1 MSDRPRSSRPGLPA
15 FAPAIGLREVLESSP
30 DLVFSTDPWGR
41 LVWASSAFEAFTGR
55 RVRDC
60 IGRPCAE
67 LIAPTHVVGLVRGF
81 RRGQPHP
88 VTLQRAVD
96 LAKPDGTIFPVDVR
110 MRFLDSPDGE
120 RYLVGVAR
128 VRDISKPAAPE
139 HVAVA
144 AAPESLVFENAAGP
158 LEPKRVET
166 PGENAEAAPVIIG
179 ASPSRVLDLET
190 RLAAAKASAQ
200 VKGDFL
206 ATMSHEFRT
215 PMSGVIAMTNL
226 LLQNEL
232 QPESK
237 QLVELIRQSS
247 ETLLALINDT
257 LDYSRLEA
265 GKMPVEHLD
274 FDLRVAV
281 DQICGVLYPLA
292 EQKELKFDFKIHPLV
307 PSRLQGDPG
316 RLRQVLLNLGANAI
330 KFTERGGVA
339 VRVEREAEDDQH
351 VSLRFA
357 VTDTG
362 PGIDPTA
369 LPGLFE
375 PYAQSDDS
383 VASRYGGSGLG
394 LAISRRLVEAMGG
407 SMGVDNRPGEG
418 CTFWFKV
425 KLEKQPV
432 TVGSNIPQVAEV
444 ALRGVRVLVADGH
457 DGERDPLVEVL
468 RAWGCVVESAET
480 GTDALRMVR
489 DAAGRGEAFAVALLD
504 RHLDGLNGEELGQA
518 IRADQ
523 ALASTRLVM
532 ITNVGRPGDGG
543 RVKAAGFSGYLMKP
557 LEPGQLYEALGEIMN
572 QAPGSA
578 AGARALVTRHSLAEA
593 RRGKL
598 RLLLVDDD
606 PINQLVTTSALH
618 RVGYNVDVA
627 SSGRRAIELTEAERW
642 DLILMDQQMPD
653 LDGCRTTAAIRARE
667 RGTQRTPIIG
677 LTANADHKPDR
688 ERCLAAGMDM
698 VLGKPVDLTLLT
710 STVER
715 YTSRDGRVP
724 DAEPAPLAPSKLT
737 IVSAHFD
744 APPLTVS
751 GASVTPKPARSS
763 DAAGEGEDG
772 LVVPEGPA
780 LDLEQ
785 LEAACMGLPA
795 LRSSLLHTFLHD
807 VTSRLDRLRL
817 AFEAADGR
825 RVEFE
830 AHGLKGMCATIGA
843 NGCVMLFTEIESRAR
858 EDRVLDAKNLLQPAV
873 AEVER
878 TEQFIR
884 RFDAILSREA
894 A

>member
-41 LVWASSAFEAFTGR
+41 LVWASTAFETFTGR

-60 IGRPCAE
+60 IGRPCSE
-67 LIAPTHVVGLVRGF
+67 LVAPADVPGIVRAF
-81 RRGQPHP
+81 LKNQDETR
-88 VTLQRAVD
+88 TLERH
-96 LAKPDGTIFPVDVR
+96 LELTRPDGTTFGVEVR
-110 MRFLDSPDGE
+110 GRFLNSPDGD

-128 VRDISKPAAPE
+128 ETVAPRIVATTAVPAPLPVE
-139 HVAVA
+139 MPVAETPHGEA
-144 AAPESLVFENAAGP
+144 SLA
-158 LEPKRVET
+158 EPKPVE
-166 PGENAEAAPVIIG
+166 G
-179 ASPSRVLDLET
+179 SPSRLTELES
-190 RLAAAKASAQ
+190 RLAEAKAAAQ

-226 LLQNEL
+226 LLQNDM
-232 QPESK
+232 QPESR
-237 QLVELIRQSS
+237 QLVELIKESS
-247 ETLLALINDT
+247 ETLLTLINDT

-265 GKMPVEHLD
+265 GRMPVESLD
-274 FDLRVAV
+274 FDLRVAI
-281 DQICGVLYPLA
+281 DQISGVLYPLA
-292 EQKELKFDFKIHPLV
+292 EQKSLKFDARVNALV

-316 RLRQVLLNLGANAI
+316 RLRQVLLNLASNAI
-330 KFTERGGVA
+330 KFTESGS
-339 VRVEREAEDDQH
+339 VRVSVERESEDDHH
-351 VSLRFA
+351 VSLNFLVA
-357 VTDTG
+357 DTG
-362 PGIDPTA
+362 PGIDPAA
-369 LPGLFE
+369 LPRLFE
-375 PYAQSDDS
+375 PYTQSDDS
-383 VASRYGGSGLG
+383 VASRFGGSGLG

-407 SMGVDNRPGEG
+407 TMGVENRPGEG

-425 KLEKQPV
+425 RLEKQPV
-432 TVGSNIPQVAEV
+432 TIGSKVPTPGEV

-457 DGERDPLVEVL
+457 AGDREPLIEVL
-468 RAWGCVVESAET
+468 LAWGCVVDRAET

-489 DAAGRGEAFAVALLD
+489 EAAARGQGYAVALLD
-504 RHLDGLNGEELGQA
+504 RHLEGLNGEELGQA

-523 ALASTRLVM
+523 SLAATRLVM

-557 LEPGQLYEALGEIMN
+557 LEPAQLYEALGEIMHHT
-572 QAPGSA
+572 PHEK
-578 AGARALVTRHSLAEA
+578 AGEVRALVTRHSLAEA

-667 RGTQRTPIIG
+667 RGAFRTPIIG

-688 ERCLAAGMDM
+688 DRCLAAGMDV
-698 VLGKPVDLTLLT
+698 VLGKPIDLTALT
-710 STVER
+710 TTVER
-715 YTSRDGRVP
+715 YTSRDGRTAEP
-724 DAEPAPLAPSKLT
+724 EPAPHAPVKLT
-737 IVSAHFD
+737 VISSHFD
-744 APPLTVS
+744 APPATVS
-751 GASVTPKPARSS
+751 AASAPPARPARPLSH
-763 DAAGEGEDG
+763 APGEIEVP
-772 LVVPEGPA
+772 LVPDGPA

-785 LEAACMGLPA
+785 LETACMGLPA

-807 VTSRLDRLRL
+807 VTSRLERLRQ
-817 AFEAADGR
+817 AFDSADAR

-843 NGCVMLFTEIESRAR
+843 NGCVLLFTEIEERAR
-858 EDRVLDAKNLLQPAV
+858 EDRVVEARVLLQPSV

>member
-1 MSDRPRSSRPGLPA
+1 MTDRPRSSRPGLPA

-60 IGRPCAE
+60 IGRPCSE
-67 LIAPTHVVGLVRGF
+67 LVAPEYVRGVLRAF
-81 RRGQPHP
+81 LAGQDEPAVLRRRLEL
-88 VTLQRAVD
+88 T
-96 LAKPDGTIFPVDVR
+96 KPDGSRFPVEVR
-110 MRFLDSPDGE
+110 MRFLDSPDGD

-128 VRDISKPAAPE
+128 ERDLTEVAAPAP
-139 HVAVA
+139 VASVS
-144 AAPESLVFENAAGP
+144 PEPAVEPAYGTEPVVTNDTP
-158 LEPKRVET
+158 LSEASKVRVTEL
-166 PGENAEAAPVIIG
+166 ESRLAEAK
-179 ASPSRVLDLET
+179 
-190 RLAAAKASAQ
+190 AAAQ

-226 LLQNEL
+226 LLQNEM
-232 QPESK
+232 QPESR
-237 QLVELIRQSS
+237 QILELIRESS

-265 GKMPVEHLD
+265 GRMPVEHLD
-274 FDLRVAV
+274 FDLRVAI
-281 DQICGVLYPLA
+281 DQISGVLHPLA
-292 EQKELKFDFKIHPLV
+292 EQKDLKFDARVNALV

-316 RLRQVLLNLGANAI
+316 RIRQVLLNLASNAI
-330 KFTERGGVA
+330 KFTEQGS
-339 VRVEREAEDDQH
+339 VRVTVERESEDDHH
-351 VSLRFA
+351 VALFFQ
-357 VTDTG
+357 VKDTG
-362 PGIDPTA
+362 PGIDPDA
-369 LPGLFE
+369 LPTLFE
-375 PYAQSDDS
+375 PYTQSSDS
-383 VASRYGGSGLG
+383 IASKYGGSGLG

-407 SMGVDNRPGEG
+407 TMGVDNRPGEG
-418 CTFWFKV
+418 CTFWFRV

-432 TVGSNIPQVAEV
+432 TIGSSVPSPGEV

-457 DGERDPLVEVL
+457 DGDREPLVEVL
-468 RAWGCVVESAET
+468 LAWGCVVQSADT

-489 DAAGRGEAFAVALLD
+489 EAAARGEEYAVALVD
-504 RHLDGLNGEELGQA
+504 RHLEGLNGEELGQA

-523 ALASTRLVM
+523 ALRGTRMVM
-532 ITNVGRPGDGG
+532 ITNVGRPGDGT
-543 RVKAAGFSGYLMKP
+543 RVKAAGFAGYLMKP
-557 LEPGQLYEALGEIMN
+557 LEPSQLYEALGEIMHHN
-572 QAPGSA
+572 PGA
-578 AGARALVTRHSLAEA
+578 TAGEARPLVTRHSLAEA

-642 DLILMDQQMPD
+642 DLILMDMQMPD

-667 RGTQRTPIIG
+667 RGAWRTPIIG

-688 ERCLAAGMDM
+688 ERCIAAGMDI
-698 VLGKPVDLTLLT
+698 VLGKPIDLTALT
-710 STVER
+710 TTVER

-724 DAEPAPLAPSKLT
+724 EPEPVHHPIKLT
-737 IVSAHFD
+737 VVSSHFD
-744 APPLTVS
+744 APPATVS
-751 GASVTPKPARSS
+751 NASPPPARPARVPSHTT
-763 DAAGEGEDG
+763 GEVE
-772 LVVPEGPA
+772 VPLIPDGPA

-785 LEAACMGLPA
+785 LETACMGLPA

-807 VTSRLDRLRL
+807 VTTRLERLQK
-817 AFEAADGR
+817 AFDSADAR

-843 NGCVMLFTEIESRAR
+843 NGCVMLFTEIEERAR
-858 EDRVLDAKNLLQPAV
+858 EDRVAEARVLLEPAKH
-873 AEVER
+873 EVGR

>member
-67 LIAPTHVVGLVRGF
+67 LIAKTHVVGILRAF
-81 RRGQPHP
+81 KRGQPHP
-88 VTLQRAVD
+88 VTLQRAVN
-96 LAKPDGTIFPVDVR
+96 LVKPDGSMFPIDVR
-110 MRFLDSPDGE
+110 MRFLDSPDGD

-128 VRDISKPAAPE
+128 VRDVSQPAVPPPATDAPTR
-139 HVAVA
+139 
-144 AAPESLVFENAAGP
+144 LVIETAAGP
-158 LEPKRVET
+158 LEPKPERPEVS
-166 PGENAEAAPVIIG
+166 PVIGG

-190 RLAAAKASAQ
+190 RLAEAKVAAQ

-226 LLQNEL
+226 LLQNDM
-232 QPESK
+232 QPESR
-237 QLVELIRQSS
+237 QLVELIRESS
-247 ETLLALINDT
+247 ETLLTLINDT

-281 DQICGVLYPLA
+281 DQICGVVYPLA
-292 EQKELKFDFKIHPLV
+292 EQKSLKFDFKIHPLV

-316 RLRQVLLNLGANAI
+316 RLRQVLLNLASNAV
-330 KFTERGGVA
+330 KFTEQGTVSLRI
-339 VRVEREAEDDQH
+339 EREAEDDQQ

-357 VTDTG
+357 VADTG
-362 PGIDPTA
+362 PGIDPEA
-369 LPGLFE
+369 LPRLFE
-375 PYAQSDDS
+375 PYAQASDS

-425 KLEKQPV
+425 RLEKQPV
-432 TVGSNIPQVAEV
+432 TIGANLPPVGEV
-444 ALRGVRVLVADGH
+444 ALRGVRVLVADAH

-468 RAWGCVVESAET
+468 RAWGCVVESADS
-480 GTDALRMVR
+480 GTDALRRVR
-489 DAAGRGEAFAVALLD
+489 EAAGRGEAFAVALLD
-504 RHLDGLNGEELGQA
+504 RHLEGLNGEELGQA

-523 ALASTRLVM
+523 ALSSTRLVM

-543 RVKAAGFSGYLMKP
+543 RVKAAGFAGYLMKP
-557 LEPGQLYEALGEIMN
+557 LEPAQLYEALGEIMN
-572 QAPGSA
+572 QAPGLA
-578 AGARALVTRHSLAEA
+578 AGGQRPLVTRHSLAEA

-627 SSGRRAIELTEAERW
+627 SSGRRAIELTEAEHW
-642 DLILMDQQMPD
+642 DLILMDMQMPD
-653 LDGCRTTAAIRARE
+653 LDGCRTTSAIRARE
-667 RGTQRTPIIG
+667 RGAWRTPIIG

-688 ERCLAAGMDM
+688 ERCLAAGMDL
-698 VLGKPVDLTLLT
+698 VLGKPVDLTALT
-710 STVER
+710 TTVER

-724 DAEPAPLAPSKLT
+724 EADPAPLAPSKLT
-737 IVSAHFD
+737 IVSSHFD

-751 GASVTPKPARSS
+751 GSSGTSRPARASGS
-763 DAAGEGEDG
+763 DSGEDDG
-772 LVVPEGPA
+772 MVVVPEGPA

-807 VTSRLDRLRL
+807 VTSRLERLRQ
-817 AFEAADGR
+817 AFESSDGR

-843 NGCVMLFTEIESRAR
+843 NGCVMLFTEIEARAR
-858 EDRVLDAKNLLQPAV
+858 EDRVPDAKILLQSAV
-873 AEVER
+873 GEVER